1 MTDEYGGFKLPT
13 AKTDKL
19 TGLPL
24 RYARRIEIH
33 RFNIDINGI
42 LSISVH

>member
-1 MTDEYGGFKLPT
+1 MTDEYGRLKLPT

-24 RYARRIEIH
+24 RDARRIEIH
-33 RFNIDINGI
+33 RINIDVNGI
-42 LSISVH
+42 LSVSVH